1 MLTVSLNILNNQCF
15 ESLTNSSMM
24 EAVMITTSVMKE
36 LNTSV
41 VLSDEITFDKYFT
54 ILSQAVDRRCSVKK
68 MFLEILQNSQENT
81 CV

>member
-1 MLTVSLNILNNQCF
+1 
-15 ESLTNSSMM
+15 
-24 EAVMITTSVMKE
+24 MITASVMKE
-36 LNTSV
+36 LNISV

-54 ILSQAVDRRCSVKK
+54 ILSQAVDWRCSVKK